1 MEYNRMKYI
10 VFMLALISYLS
21 IGDSYAGTQTEIYFA
36 RHAETLGNVTHKH
49 NHKNDRTFSSQG
61 KQQVARLTAKLDA
74 LHFDAIVVSP
84 KYRVLNTI
92 FPYLKKHHLKA
103 EIWPELQECCWQ
115 EKTNRLSSP
124 ILQRGKRIHLEAAMQ
139 DSFIFPNADAQRKY
153 AAKNYG
159 DGLLQTFK
167 AVQLIRQR
175 FAASGKRILVVGHYH
190 SGSRLMEILQGIEP
204 DGRYQLSNAKV
215 SHLREGSDG
224 SFQLIDVNQ

>member
-1 MEYNRMKYI
+1 
-10 VFMLALISYLS
+10 MLAVVSYVS
-21 IGDSYAGTQTEIYFA
+21 IGDSYAGTATEIYFA

-49 NHKNDRTFSSQG
+49 NHKNDRTFSRKG
-61 KQQVARLTAKLDA
+61 KQQVIRLTKKLDE
-74 LHFDAIVVSP
+74 LDFDSIIVSP
-84 KYRVLNTI
+84 KYRVLKTI

-115 EKTNRLSSP
+115 KHKTNRLSSSG
-124 ILQRGKRIHLEAAMQ
+124 LQRGGSIYLEPEMQ
-139 DSFIFPNADAQRKY
+139 HYFTFPNAEAHRKY

-190 SGSRLMEILQGIEP
+190 SGARLIEILQGIEP
-204 DGRYQLSNAKV
+204 DGRYKLSNANI
-215 SHLREGSDG
+215 SLLRENSDG
-224 SFQLIDVNQ
+224 SFQLIDMNQ

>member
-1 MEYNRMKYI
+1 MNYI
-10 VFMLALISYLS
+10 LIMLAIVAYAS
-21 IGDSYAGTQTEIYFA
+21 IGNSYAGTQTEIYFA
-36 RHAETLGNVTHKH
+36 RHAETLGNATHKH
-49 NHKNDRTFSSQG
+49 NHKNDRTFSKKG

-115 EKTNRLSSP
+115 PKTTRLSSST
-124 ILQRGKRIHLEAAMQ
+124 LQRGKRIHLESAMQ
-139 DSFIFPNADAQRKY
+139 SSFIFPNADAQRRY

-175 FAASGKRILVVGHYH
+175 FAGSGKRILIVGHYH
-190 SGSRLMEILQGIEP
+190 SGARLIEILQGIEP
-204 DGRYQLSNAKV
+204 DGRYQLSNTKV
-215 SHLREGSDG
+215 SHLRETSDG
-224 SFQLIDVNQ
+224 SFQLIDLNQ